1 MLQLP
6 VAGSPSPGKFTDCS
20 SWVVRPRHT
29 HQWPLQPISS
39 SWRQSVTCL
48 RSLPSTGPDGGE
60 LIGESLIEN
69 KVLKRLFIDGS
80 DIGDDGAAEVA
91 HALRSNTVLEELS
104 LKSNS
109 LSDQAARSFA
119 DVLEEIDSTG
129 IKKLRLG

>member
-1 MLQLP
+1 M
-6 VAGSPSPGKFTDCS
+6 
-20 SWVVRPRHT
+20 
-29 HQWPLQPISS
+29 
-39 SWRQSVTCL
+39 CL
-48 RSLPSTGPDGGE
+48 WSLPYTGPDGGE
-60 LIGESLIEN
+60 LIGESLVEN
-69 KVLKRLFIDGS
+69 MVLKRLFIDGS

-109 LSDQAARSFA
+109 LSNLAARSFA